1 MVTFTASAKI
11 ALRKRMRNA
20 LDQASLG
27 GDVTDIQA
35 LFRVRSP

>member
-1 MVTFTASAKI
+1 
-11 ALRKRMRNA
+11 MRNA

-35 LFRVRSP
+35 LFRVRSPWRR